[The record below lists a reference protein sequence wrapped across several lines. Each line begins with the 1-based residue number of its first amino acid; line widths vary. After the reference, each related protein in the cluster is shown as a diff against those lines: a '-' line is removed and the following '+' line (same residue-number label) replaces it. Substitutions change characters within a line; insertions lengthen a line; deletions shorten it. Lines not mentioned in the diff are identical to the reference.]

1 MQNSIYAGSYTEVQ
15 KGALDPPPQTDP
27 QTIKMNN
34 RFIIQNDLKWIY
46 ASNPFDANTS
56 AGGSSTYNTPQTA
69 AYHSIFDGSL
79 DTEIGAASGQ
89 SADGT
94 SGSTVVTIP
103 ADAAVV
109 CSTLAHVANG
119 NTGVLFT
126 TGVVG
131 ARSNMVLK
139 DTQGCA
145 NSNYTCTGSYD
156 PNGSAPTD
164 ESACAAR
171 NGTWAATA
179 GTATSSVAEFL
190 VFIIVYRR

>member
-1 MQNSIYAGSYTEVQ
+1 
-15 KGALDPPPQTDP
+15 
-27 QTIKMNN
+27 MNN

-69 AYHSIFDGSL
+69 AYQSLFDGSL
-79 DTEIGAASGQ
+79 DGEIGAASSQ

-103 ADAAVV
+103 ADAAVI
-109 CSTLAHVANG
+109 CSTVAHANNG

-139 DTQGCA
+139 DTQGCEL
-145 NSNYTCTGSYD
+145 SDYTCIGGTG
-156 PNGSAPTD
+156 GSTQSVCED
-164 ESACAAR
+164 GG
-171 NGTWAATA
+171 GTWTATA
-179 GTATSSVAEFL
+179 GTATSSIAEFPCL
-190 VFIIVYRR
+190 YNRVQATMTSAGGAL